1 MPIGNFYPP
10 YILLISTLLFN
21 AECVMEGYPRYPQGK
36 NRERTGKSEIVN

>member
-21 AECVMEGYPRYPQGK
+21 AECVMEGYPHGIH
-36 NRERTGKSEIVN
+36 RERTGKSEIEN